1 MNILAVETSSTVA
14 GAAILADGKLVAEC
28 YQDHKLTHSEMIM
41 PMVEQVMRMA
51 QLTCADIDRFA
62 VDVGPGSFTGV
73 RIGVCC
79 VNGMAAAVK
88 KPVAAVDSLLAV
100 AAGLPYFAGSVAVI
114 ADARGV
120 QIYGGLFDTS
130 CGMPSYIGER
140 MAGELE
146 EFLDALPIDGPL
158 LFAGDGAAAH
168 RARIAERFPGAKF
181 APAHLN
187 KPRASSLAMAA
198 VQAETAKEAMPV
210 YLRKP
215 QAQRM
220 REQNG

>member
-14 GAAILADGKLVAEC
+14 GAAVLADGKLVAEC

-41 PMVEQVMRMA
+41 PMVQQVLNMA
-51 QLTCADIDRFA
+51 QLTCADMDVFA

-88 KPVAAVDSLLAV
+88 KPVAAVDSLTAV
-100 AAGLPYFAGSVAVI
+100 AASLPYFDGTVAVI

-130 CGMPSYIGER
+130 SGIPVYITGR

-146 EFLDALPIDGPL
+146 EFLDSLPADEAL
-158 LFAGDGAAAH
+158 LFAGDGAAVH
-168 RARIAERFPGAKF
+168 KARIAERFPNARF
-181 APAHLN
+181 APAHLS
-187 KPRASSLAMAA
+187 KPRASSVAVAA
-198 VQAETAKEAMPV
+198 QSAETAKEAMPV